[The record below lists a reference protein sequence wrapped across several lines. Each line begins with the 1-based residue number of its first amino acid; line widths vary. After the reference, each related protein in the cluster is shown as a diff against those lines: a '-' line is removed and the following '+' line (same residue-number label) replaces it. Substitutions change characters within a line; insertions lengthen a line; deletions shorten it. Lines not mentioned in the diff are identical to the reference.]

1 MNLGEIDEKPIQPD
15 PRGLTFTIMTPI
27 LRVMRNLRK
36 TSLLFYLALSLAIVA
51 GCQTS
56 VAVKPEEPV
65 ALPFLKNTPNEC
77 YFLDDFMPT
86 PERIVSGRSGSAK
99 LRYYVYKI
107 AKYKDTQYNQVVLAF
122 YSGDDRCW
130 SLYEERYIRDNL

>member
-1 MNLGEIDEKPIQPD
+1 
-15 PRGLTFTIMTPI
+15 MTPI
-27 LRVMRNLRK
+27 LRVMRNLRT
-36 TSLLFYLALSLAIVA
+36 TSLLFYLACSLALVA

-56 VAVKPEEPV
+56 VAIKPEDPV

-86 PERIVSGRSGSAK
+86 PDRMVSGRSGSAK

-122 YSGDDRCW
+122 YSGDYRCW

>member
-1 MNLGEIDEKPIQPD
+1 
-15 PRGLTFTIMTPI
+15 MTPI
-27 LRVMRNLRK
+27 LRVMRNIRK
-36 TSLLFYLALSLAIVA
+36 PSPLFYLATLATIVA

-56 VAVKPEEPV
+56 IAVKPEDPV

-86 PERIVSGRSGSAK
+86 PDRMVSGRSGSAK

-107 AKYKDTQYNQVVLAF
+107 AKYKDYQYNQVVLAF

-130 SLYEERYIRDNL
+130 SLYEERYVKDNL